1 MKKTKILLVIVFTVS
16 LLPSCTKEESFDK
29 KMMNIKGVVY
39 NAQTKVS
46 DSGFENSDQ
55 IGVFVIDYSG
65 TTPGSFSPTTNH
77 ATNVKHTY
85 VASRND
91 WTPETGKEIYWNDAV
106 TKVDVYGYFPYNS
119 SVTSIS
125 AYPFSVQTDQSS
137 SSNYFNSDF
146 LWAKTSNVTAQ
157 TLPVTLNFGHRMSK
171 VVITTTA
178 GAGFTASEF
187 NAATKSVQILGTK
200 LSSKINLSDGTVN
213 VDNSSEN
220 GTITPIANGN
230 VFTAILVPQTIA
242 ESTVLFK
249 VTVNGVEYYYSKG
262 FTFESSKQYNFTVLV
277 NKSSLSMVTNSV
289 SEWAVDE
296 NVYSVKEEATKKDI
310 DGNIYTIVKIG
321 TQTWM
326 VENLKTTRYRNGD
339 PIGTTTPATLDIS
352 AESTPKYHWAY
363 AGYESNVS
371 TYGRLYTWYAATDS
385 RGICPVGWHLP
396 TESEW
401 TTLTTFLGGGSIAGG
416 KLKETGTSH
425 WLSPNTG
432 ASNSSG
438 FVALP
443 GGHRINTGTFSDISG
458 NGRWWSSTELSV
470 DNAWHW
476 HMSSNAITALSSSFG
491 SKAYGYSVRC
501 VKDF

>member
-1 MKKTKILLVIVFTVS
+1 MTLV
-16 LLPSCTKEESFDK
+16 SCTKEASFDK
-29 KMMNIKGVVY
+29 KMMNIKGVLN

-65 TTPGSFSPTTNH
+65 TTPGSLSPTTNH

-85 VASRND
+85 VASSND
-91 WTPETGKEIYWNDAV
+91 WSPETGKEIYWNDAV

-157 TLPVTLNFGHRMSK
+157 TLPVTLTFGHRMSK
-171 VVITTTA
+171 IVITTTA

-220 GTITPIANGN
+220 GTITPKANGN
-230 VFTAILVPQTIA
+230 VFTAVLVPQTIA

-262 FTFESSKQYNFTVLV
+262 FTFESNKQYNFTVSV
-277 NKSSLSMVTNSV
+277 NKNSLSMLSNSV
-289 SEWAVDE
+289 SEWTVDG
-296 NVYSVKEEATKKDI
+296 NVYSVKEEAVKKDI
-310 DGNIYTIVKIG
+310 DGNIYTTVKIG

-326 VENLKTTRYRNGD
+326 VENLKTTRYRNGEL
-339 PIGTTTPATLDIS
+339 IGTTTPATLDIS
-352 AESTPKYHWAY
+352 AESAPKYQWAY
-363 AGYESNVS
+363 AGNESNVL

-396 TESEW
+396 TDSEW
-401 TTLTTFLGGGSIAGG
+401 TTLYTFLGGGSDVGG
-416 KLKETGTSH
+416 KLKETGTTH
-425 WLSPNTG
+425 WLSPNAG
-432 ASNSSG
+432 ATNSSG
-438 FVALP
+438 FSALP
-443 GGHRINTGTFSDISG
+443 GGHRNDVLTFSTLGDSG
-458 NGRWWSSTELSV
+458 TWWSSTEYNTDYPWNRGMNCNFSNLYR
-470 DNAWHW
+470 DNRFNKN
-476 HMSSNAITALSSSFG
+476 SGL
-491 SKAYGYSVRC
+491 SVRC
-501 VKDF
+501 IRDF